1 LDPSSFRKLT
11 VHRGFPQLNNRCCN
25 LAAVLLWA
33 LVADKLGRRYIVTGV
48 QTLVCVIL
56 FVVGG
61 LYYKGASNGNV
72 AAGTGLV
79 SSQTQTV
86 GLYRLVDLHV
96 YLVRRR
102 AGDCAF
108 ILRLLRR
115 ATFGGPTK
123 YVYSIA
129 LMF

>member
-1 LDPSSFRKLT
+1 
-11 VHRGFPQLNNRCCN
+11 
-25 LAAVLLWA
+25 
-33 LVADKLGRRYIVTGV
+33 V